1 MLIVYNSM
9 KNFINEFKAFA
20 MKWSV
25 IDLAV
30 GIVIGTAFAAITKSL
45 VDNVIAMKGIDFTT
59 LSFGI
64 WDAQIQYG
72 QLIQAIVNFVIIA
85 FALFLVIKAMNTSK
99 ERLTRKEK
107 KEMKEIQEDPVLSKD
122 QELLVEIRDLL
133 KKMK

>member
-1 MLIVYNSM
+1 M
-9 KNFINEFKAFA
+9 KNFLNEFKAFA
-20 MKWSV
+20 MKGSV

-45 VDNVIAMKGIDFTT
+45 VDNVIMPLVGIAMRGIDFTT
-59 LSFGI
+59 LSFWLG
-64 WDAQIQYG
+64 DAQIQYG

-85 FALFLVIKAMNTSK
+85 FALFLVIKAMNVSK
-99 ERLTRKEK
+99 EKLTKKEK
-107 KEMKEIQEDPVLSKD
+107 KEMKEVQADPVLSKD